1 MDGDS
6 HKQKGEVGDFD
17 FNTVFKQPHGTP
29 DRDEIVDRKKEI
41 ARRRKEILRKQLP
54 KISSHEEFL
63 SMLKT
68 SDLRDEKRPDTKGGK
83 RKTRRYKKSKKTKK
97 YKKSKKSKRS
107 KKSKSRRH

>member
-6 HKQKGEVGDFD
+6 HKQKSEVGDFD

-29 DRDEIVDRKKEI
+29 DRDEISDRKKEI
-41 ARRRKEILRKQLP
+41 VRRRKMSRKQLP

-68 SDLRDEKRPDTKGGK
+68 SPNQNESRPDTKGGK
-83 RKTRRYKKSKKTKK
+83 KKTRRYKKSKKTKK
-97 YKKSKKSKRS
+97 SKKSKKSKRS

>member
-6 HKQKGEVGDFD
+6 QKQKSEVGDFD

-29 DRDEIVDRKKEI
+29 DRDEISDRKKEI
-41 ARRRKEILRKQLP
+41 VRRRKMSRKQLP

-83 RKTRRYKKSKKTKK
+83 RKTRRYKKSRKTKK
-97 YKKSKKSKRS
+97 S